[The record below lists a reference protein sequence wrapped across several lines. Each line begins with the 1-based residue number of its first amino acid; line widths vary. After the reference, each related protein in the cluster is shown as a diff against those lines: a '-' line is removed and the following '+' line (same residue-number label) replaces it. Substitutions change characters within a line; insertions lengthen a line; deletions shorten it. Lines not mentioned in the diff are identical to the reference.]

1 MGTMMPYIICLFHC
15 QEIYFRASRARR
27 VVENAFGILSSRFR
41 VLRSPILQNYE
52 NAVKTVKA
60 CVVLH
65 NFIMQNHNADGK
77 YLNASSVQRED
88 ENGDILQGIWE
99 QDHTQNALY
108 RLNFLTGNRT
118 GTKAAWDQ
126 RKALAEKFLT
136 DELAPWQF
144 KCAFKT
150 S

>member
-1 MGTMMPYIICLFHC
+1 
-15 QEIYFRASRARR
+15 
-27 VVENAFGILSSRFR
+27 
-41 VLRSPILQNYE
+41 
-52 NAVKTVKA
+52 
-60 CVVLH
+60 
-65 NFIMQNHNADGK
+65 MQNHNADGK
-77 YLNASSVQRED
+77 YLNASSIQRED
-88 ENGDILQGIWE
+88 ENGDILQGMRE

>member
-1 MGTMMPYIICLFHC
+1 MKIDIFLNGNNDALHYLPFSLPRNLF
-15 QEIYFRASRARR
+15 QS
-27 VVENAFGILSSRFR
+27 L
-41 VLRSPILQNYE
+41 
-52 NAVKTVKA
+52 KA

-108 RLNFLTGNRT
+108 RLNFLT
-118 GTKAAWDQ
+118 
-126 RKALAEKFLT
+126 
-136 DELAPWQF
+136 
-144 KCAFKT
+144 
-150 S
+150 